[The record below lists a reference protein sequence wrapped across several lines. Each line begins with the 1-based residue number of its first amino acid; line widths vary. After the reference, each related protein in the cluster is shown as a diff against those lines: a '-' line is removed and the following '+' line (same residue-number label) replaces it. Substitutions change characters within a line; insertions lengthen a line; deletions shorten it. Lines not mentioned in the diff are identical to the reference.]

1 MGLFNFFKKNNNIEI
16 NFEEI
21 DSNEKAIA
29 LAKKKVLSP
38 LYLMPLRFNGEES
51 VANRLFVPP
60 AVVKI
65 KDGYDDIV
73 EDLLV
78 QGKISG
84 YSCTPEYKGKSFIP
98 CRLTI
103 IASNKEKE
111 AVFTQTIEI
120 W

>member
-1 MGLFNFFKKNNNIEI
+1 MGLFDFFKKNDNIEI

-29 LAKKKVLSP
+29 LAKKRVLSP

-84 YSCTPEYKGKSFIP
+84 YSCTPEYKGNRK
-98 CRLTI
+98 T
-103 IASNKEKE
+103 
-111 AVFTQTIEI
+111 VFTQTIEI